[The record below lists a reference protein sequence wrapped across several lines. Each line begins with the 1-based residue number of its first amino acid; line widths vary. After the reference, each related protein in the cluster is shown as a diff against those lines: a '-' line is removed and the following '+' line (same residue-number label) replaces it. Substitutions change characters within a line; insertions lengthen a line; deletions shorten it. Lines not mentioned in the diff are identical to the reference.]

1 MLKAC
6 LNDKEIKK
14 VNKGENVE
22 IRFSVKV
29 VKQEVITE
37 DEKAKI
43 VEAYQQFAE
52 VISGF
57 EIADTY
63 DIVIER
69 RMGDSDWEEIHE
81 LNTEIE
87 LVVDIP
93 EEIRKDGRTYY
104 LMRNHEGVCTLLED
118 IDTDAYTITVLTG
131 HFSTYVISYTDAEVS
146 DVDIEA
152 LNQSVMLS
160 TSQGN
165 NALLWIL
172 VIILA
177 MAAAFGVWY
186 YGKKRKEQ

>member
-1 MLKAC
+1 MK
-6 LNDKEIKK
+6 
-14 VNKGENVE
+14 
-22 IRFSVKV
+22 
-29 VKQEVITE
+29 
-37 DEKAKI
+37 
-43 VEAYQQFAE
+43 
-52 VISGF
+52 
-57 EIADTY
+57 
-63 DIVIER
+63 
-69 RMGDSDWEEIHE
+69 E
-81 LNTEIE
+81 LN
-87 LVVDIP
+87 
-93 EEIRKDGRTYY
+93 KY
-104 LMRNHEGVCTLLED
+104 ED

-186 YGKKRKEQ
+186 YGKKRKVQ